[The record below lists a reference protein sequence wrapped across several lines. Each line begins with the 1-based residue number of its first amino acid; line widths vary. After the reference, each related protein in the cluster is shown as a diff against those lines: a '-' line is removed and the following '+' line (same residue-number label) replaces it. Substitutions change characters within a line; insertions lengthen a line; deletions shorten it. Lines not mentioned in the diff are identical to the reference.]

1 MNIDDITVLHHKGY
15 LTNLDMH
22 FGKFI
27 TGLCHNEDPDIFLAA
42 AFVSNV
48 IGKGHVCLDL
58 DSVAENPSM
67 QEMEVAEQV
76 KFPEPSTWS
85 RTISKS
91 PVVGKPGDLRP
102 LVLDRKNRLYLYRYW
117 DYENKLSDTIIKRV
131 KEDIKDIDTA
141 SVEESFKRLFPI
153 NTANDNMR
161 QSIAAFIATF
171 KRLCIISGGP
181 GTGKTYT
188 VAKILALLLE
198 QEKRDKLTIL
208 VAAPTGKAAS
218 KIGESIRAAKKTLN
232 SHNEIIEAIPAE
244 AFTIHRMLKTIP
256 NSPYFYHNADNPL
269 NADIVVVD
277 EASMV
282 DLALMSKLLSAVPA
296 NARLI
301 LIGDKDQLASVDAGA
316 VLGDICDRSN
326 IHGFS
331 GGFEKKFEKITGRKL
346 GVSMKGD
353 TENTG
358 LHDCI
363 VVLKKSYRFG
373 YSSPIGELSRTV
385 TLGDSEKAL
394 YLLKNEQAQICWQQI
409 SLAND
414 LILALQ
420 DNIIKGYSE
429 YLKTE
434 DPIVALKLIHRFKIL
449 CAVKMGP
456 FGVNAVNRLAE
467 QVLSQEGLITIE
479 TSSSRPWY
487 KSRPILITCNDYD
500 LGLFNGD
507 IGVTMPAPGSDSKD
521 LFIYF
526 SGSTGVLRRF
536 PPHRLPEHETVYAM
550 TVHKSQGSEFENVL
564 IVLPDRDYPVL
575 TREMLYT
582 GITRA
587 RQSVSIYGTEN
598 IIKTTIARK
607 IERTSGLRDALWT
620 QSANQR
626 GAQ

>member
-1 MNIDDITVLHHKGY
+1 MNIDDITNLRRKGY
-15 LTNLDMH
+15 LNNLDIH

-27 TGLCHNEDPDIFLAA
+27 TGLYHNEDPDIFLAA

-48 IGKGHVCLDL
+48 TGKGHVCLDL
-58 DSVAENPSM
+58 DSVAENPFI
-67 QEMEVAEQV
+67 QEMAEAEQV
-76 KFPEPSTWS
+76 KLPEPSTWLQK
-85 RTISKS
+85 ISKNQA
-91 PVVGKPGDLRP
+91 VGKPGDLRP
-102 LVLDRKNRLYLYRYW
+102 LVLDKKNRLYLYRYW
-117 DYENKLSDTIIKRV
+117 DYEKKLSEAIFKRV
-131 KEDIKDIDTA
+131 KEDIKNIDPT
-141 SVEESFKRLFPI
+141 VVKESFKRHFPT
-153 NTANDNMR
+153 NTADDNMR

-171 KRLCIISGGP
+171 KRFCIISGGP

-198 QEKRDKLTIL
+198 LEKRNKLTIL

-218 KIGESIRAAKKTLN
+218 KIGESIRAAKKTLD
-232 SHNEIIEAIPAE
+232 SHSEIIEAIPAE

-256 NSPYFYHNADNPL
+256 NSPYFYHNAANPL

-316 VLGDICDRSN
+316 VLGDICNRSN
-326 IHGFS
+326 LHGFS
-331 GGFEKKFEKITGRKL
+331 GKFIKKFEKITGRKL
-346 GVSMKGD
+346 GVSMKGN
-353 TENTG
+353 TKNTG

-363 VVLKKSYRFG
+363 VVLKKSYRFA
-373 YSSPIGELSRTV
+373 YNSPIGELSRAV

-394 YLLKNEQAQICWQQI
+394 CLLKNKQTKISWEQI
-409 SLAND
+409 SLAGD

-420 DNIIKGYSE
+420 ENIIKGYSE

-467 QVLSQEGLITIE
+467 QVLSQVGLITIE

-487 KSRPILITCNDYD
+487 KFRPVLITCNDYD

-507 IGVTMPAPGSDSKD
+507 IGVTLPAPGSDSRE
-521 LFIYF
+521 LFVYF
-526 SGSTGVLRRF
+526 SGSSGVLMRF
-536 PPHRLPEHETVYAM
+536 LPHNLPEHETVYAM

-564 IVLPDRDYPVL
+564 LVLPDRDYPVL

-582 GITRA
+582 GITRS
-587 RQSVSIYGTEN
+587 RQNVSIYGTEN

-607 IERTSGLRDALWT
+607 IKRTSGLRDALWT
-620 QSANQR
+620 QNANQR
-626 GAQ
+626 GIQ